1 MGGNIMAVER
11 KGVVTFGGDEI
22 TLLGDE
28 IKLGDLAPDFR
39 ALKTDLS
46 EYKLSDAGNKVKIIS
61 VVPSLDTPVCEL
73 QTISFNESANEME
86 DVLVLTLSMDL
97 PFAQARFCGAKGI
110 DKVITLSDHRD
121 ADFGLKY
128 GFLIKE
134 LRLLTRGIVVL
145 DRDNKVSYVEYVKE
159 ATNHPDYD
167 KALEAAKKLI

>member
-1 MGGNIMAVER
+1 MAVER